1 MEDQSA
7 RSKVHRSANR
17 HVRMQCSINVT
28 AIFPRLSCR
37 KAVQRTDDHL
47 RRVFCAPRSIPA
59 FPHAP
64 PGYLVIVVGPGI
76 GLPGPILFLRAE
88 CGLRPPR
95 RTTAPERRSIALTVA
110 VDVAKARHKVRLPSA
125 RRRLARGSA
134 SVSPARV
141 ENCSYRNQ
149 SAAWFVGA
157 SPPNSRRLGAI
168 SDCAITFVG
177 DGEHSGGSGQAEQL
191 VRPRRPDQR

>member
-88 CGLRPPR
+88 CGLRPPK

-125 RRRLARGSA
+125 RRRLARLGALPYRRQGSIAVIATNLPRGSA
-134 SVSPARV
+134 LPPQIAAALRCPWAR
-141 ENCSYRNQ
+141 
-149 SAAWFVGA
+149 
-157 SPPNSRRLGAI
+157 
-168 SDCAITFVG
+168 
-177 DGEHSGGSGQAEQL
+177 
-191 VRPRRPDQR
+191 RRP